1 MPNVPWYFP
10 LLNHR
15 MRIRATIPHLV
26 GIDHARLT
34 FRYSGQDFRL
44 TDVHGDVVDNLVT

>member
-1 MPNVPWYFP
+1 MAFP

-15 MRIRATIPHLV
+15 MRICATILHML
-26 GIDHARLT
+26 GIDHTRLT

-44 TDVHGDVVDNLVT
+44 TDGHGDVVDDLVT

>member
-10 LLNHR
+10 LLNQR
-15 MRIRATIPHLV
+15 MRICATIPQLV